1 MNIFRNVL
9 VMATLLCMSFT
20 SPISAF
26 KRMEEDK
33 QVKVLLETTKGDV
46 VISLSNMTP
55 GHRDNFVKN
64 VKAGAYDGVLF
75 HRVIKDF
82 MIQTGDPTSRNAAL
96 DAVLGANDFGEEIPG
111 EFILP
116 ELFHKKGAV
125 AAARTG
131 DAVNPE
137 KKSSGSQF
145 YIVTGKVYNDSELV
159 AMEKSLQNQQKQA
172 LFQSLAKAHKEE
184 IMNLRRARNMSG
196 LQELQDRLITET
208 EDSLKGRLFK
218 FTPEQ
223 KNAYTTVGGAP
234 FLDGGYSVFG
244 EVVSGMDVVDAIQC
258 VETGR
263 NDRPMEDIKIIKA
276 SLSEE

>member
-1 MNIFRNVL
+1 MKISRNLL
-9 VMATLLCMSFT
+9 VIATLLCLLLS
-20 SPISAF
+20 SPIFAF
-26 KRMEEDK
+26 KRMEEK
-33 QVKVLLETTKGDV
+33 QVKVLLETTKGNV
-46 VISLSNMTP
+46 VILLSNLTP
-55 GHRDNFVKN
+55 CHRDNFIKN

-82 MIQTGDPTSRNAAL
+82 MIQTGDPTSRNATA
-96 DAVLGANDFGEEIPG
+96 DAMLGANDFGEEIQG
-111 EFILP
+111 EFVLP
-116 ELFHKKGAV
+116 ELFHKRGAI

-159 AMEKSLQNQQKQA
+159 SMEKSLQNQQKQA
-172 LFQSLAKAHKEE
+172 VFQSLAKAHRDE
-184 IMNLRRARNMSG
+184 IMNLRRARNSAG
-196 LQELQDRLITET
+196 LQELQDKLIKET
-208 EDSLKGRLFK
+208 EDSLKGKLFK

-223 KNAYTTVGGAP
+223 KTAYTTVGGTP

-244 EVVSGMDVVDAIQC
+244 EVVSGMDVVDAIQA

-263 NDRPMEDIKIIKA
+263 NDRPKEDVKILKA
-276 SLSEE
+276 TLTE